1 MGKQGGQ
8 PFLLG
13 VAMKKIRIVVA
24 DHEKSYIESFSAYL
38 RNSEEANR
46 FIPTY
51 FTSWNVLREFLDSN
65 GIMDILLISPKLY
78 DDSLKIPEGTT
89 LIFLEDED
97 MDHEVDSSRQSVYR
111 YQRLDNLL
119 SNLLSIYYENNQQA
133 SKLLARSKKTKVLTV
148 YSPVGGSGK
157 TTLAV
162 NLSKQLA
169 LNHLK
174 VFYLN
179 LELLNSTSL
188 YFISEEDSPSLQIFY
203 YVKSESE
210 QLLSKIEALRK
221 YDPHASVYYFDV
233 STSAVELLELTSAN
247 VKRLI
252 DVIIESGAYDYIIV
266 DLDSSIHERN
276 IAAIQECNQL
286 IWPVGNDEQ
295 SFFKTK
301 AFFDEEEELF
311 GKENI
316 IKDKVLLVMNKFNGH
331 AANFAAEYELSVD
344 AYFPFIES
352 WVHGVGEKTI
362 LENDAYNQDLQ
373 SFIQEK
379 ILHSERDA
387 MNIGLG

>member
-148 YSPVGGSGK
+148 YSPVG
-157 TTLAV
+157 
-162 NLSKQLA
+162 
-169 LNHLK
+169 
-174 VFYLN
+174 VFYFRRRQ
-179 LELLNSTSL
+179 SL
-188 YFISEEDSPSLQIFY
+188 YEFVEEGETEDGKVIGSL
-203 YVKSESE
+203 KSTGNKL
-210 QLLSKIEALRK
+210 Q
-221 YDPHASVYYFDV
+221 
-233 STSAVELLELTSAN
+233 
-247 VKRLI
+247 
-252 DVIIESGAYDYIIV
+252 
-266 DLDSSIHERN
+266 
-276 IAAIQECNQL
+276 NQAKL
-286 IWPVGNDEQ
+286 
-295 SFFKTK
+295 
-301 AFFDEEEELF
+301 
-311 GKENI
+311 
-316 IKDKVLLVMNKFNGH
+316 
-331 AANFAAEYELSVD
+331 FAAGL
-344 AYFPFIES
+344 
-352 WVHGVGEKTI
+352 K
-362 LENDAYNQDLQ
+362 LENHQ
-373 SFIQEK
+373 K
-379 ILHSERDA
+379 K
-387 MNIGLG
+387 G